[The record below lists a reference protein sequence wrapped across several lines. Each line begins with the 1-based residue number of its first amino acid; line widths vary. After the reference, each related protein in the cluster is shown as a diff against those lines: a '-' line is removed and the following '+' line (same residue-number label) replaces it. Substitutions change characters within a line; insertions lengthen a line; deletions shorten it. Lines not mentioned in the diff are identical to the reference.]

1 MFTLRPSTA
10 ADTPRLVAMA
20 QRFLATTSYGALLNP
35 DPDWLVALVDAV
47 LENGT
52 VLVAELDGVLIGMI
66 ALSAQPHILTGEFF
80 CDEVCWWVEPEFRL
94 GSVGEQLLQ
103 AAYDWANTR
112 NLSMIKMVA
121 PAGTHLGKFYLA
133 QGFVE
138 VETSFLKR
146 L

>member
-1 MFTLRPSTA
+1 MTIRPSTA
-10 ADTPRLVAMA
+10 ADTPRLIAMA
-20 QRFLATTSYGALLNP
+20 QRFLATTPYGALLNP
-35 DPDWLVALVDAV
+35 DPDWLEALVDAV

-94 GSVGEQLLQ
+94 GSVGEQLLT
-103 AAYDWANTR
+103 AAEDWARTR
-112 NLSMIKMVA
+112 NLSMLKMVA
-121 PAGTHLGKFYLA
+121 PAGTHVGNFYISR
-133 QGFVE
+133 GFFE
-138 VETSFLKR
+138 VETSYLKR